1 MRTIII
7 TVTALLLVLIAWCFS
22 TADAALRSTLYDSSM
37 AILLPYV
44 GYFVL
49 LLTLSLCFNIVAESP
64 AMRRY
69 MLSQAW
75 WLWVV
80 HNLFGML
87 TLLLALMSGL
97 FFYALVSYTLGLS
110 PPDNLVE
117 SLQYPAGPLLLGVLV
132 AAWGAT
138 ALALSGWSGAL
149 QWLIFR
155 CEFDHVTSLRWIVSN
170 FLYWP
175 LGFMAVFLFGLGS
188 AAVFWWVDPN
198 AVLSIGGAVLGAVV
212 GKKLGRLAQEVQ
224 PADAEATTPLP
235 YTFPLTA
242 TPHEELQSGRES
254 LHAQS
259 VGPRPRNRHSGEA
272 ALPLSTNDMALT
284 EFRPA
289 GPDVKVLLFLVVALL
304 LCGLF
309 WNVMLPRV

>member
-7 TVTALLLVLIAWCFS
+7 SVTALLLVLIAWCFS
-22 TADAALRSTLYDSSM
+22 AVDAALRSTLYDSSM

-132 AAWGAT
+132 AAWGRRR
-138 ALALSGWSGAL
+138 LPC
-149 QWLIFR
+149 R
-155 CEFDHVTSLRWIVSN
+155 
-170 FLYWP
+170 
-175 LGFMAVFLFGLGS
+175 
-188 AAVFWWVDPN
+188 
-198 AVLSIGGAVLGAVV
+198 GGA
-212 GKKLGRLAQEVQ
+212 GR
-224 PADAEATTPLP
+224 
-235 YTFPLTA
+235 
-242 TPHEELQSGRES
+242 SNG
-254 LHAQS
+254 
-259 VGPRPRNRHSGEA
+259 
-272 ALPLSTNDMALT
+272 
-284 EFRPA
+284 
-289 GPDVKVLLFLVVALL
+289 
-304 LCGLF
+304 
-309 WNVMLPRV
+309 